1 MAGPRGLGRALTGR
15 DRRAGCAVRFSGRP
29 RNQRDDTQV
38 DQTGLIISLVALA
51 PCRTCQLSAAD
62 AAAPPL
68 PLLPRC
74 PRPCSV
80 CLHPAAAASECRLHV
95 PDCIASN
102 RCASATVSAIGQQQQ
117 AAGAAGGLTSGP
129 SWPPALTARV
139 VMSGL
144 LQPRWSTSWTR
155 RQTSAWSWCALKAR
169 AGRATAVAAA
179 QSPSL
184 PREPNCGAASKASLI
199 VITSMNSSVPIVWAS
214 PQRKEGSATSLRV
227 QFEKLQHS
235 ARQSAKCSAAPCSA
249 ALFAQRG
256 QQNEAQCP
264 CSV

>member
-1 MAGPRGLGRALTGR
+1 MASSA
-15 DRRAGCAVRFSGRP
+15 DRPGCDVR
-29 RNQRDDTQV
+29 
-38 DQTGLIISLVALA
+38 L
-51 PCRTCQLSAAD
+51 
-62 AAAPPL
+62 AAATLEYKLDPATDL
-68 PLLPRC
+68 
-74 PRPCSV
+74 
-80 CLHPAAAASECRLHV
+80 CLVLVR
-95 PDCIASN
+95 
-102 RCASATVSAIGQQQQ
+102 
-117 AAGAAGGLTSGP
+117 
-129 SWPPALTARV
+129 
-139 VMSGL
+139 
-144 LQPRWSTSWTR
+144 
-155 RQTSAWSWCALKAR
+155 ALKAR